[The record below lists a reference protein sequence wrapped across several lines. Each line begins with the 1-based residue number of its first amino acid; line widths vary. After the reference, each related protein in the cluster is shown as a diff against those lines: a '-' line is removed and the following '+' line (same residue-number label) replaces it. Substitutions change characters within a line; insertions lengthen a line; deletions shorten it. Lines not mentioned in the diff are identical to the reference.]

1 MFPGPRAFT
10 PRALTMATLP
20 LGITRILGPSQTADA
35 PRLDLAERA
44 LGGDEAAW
52 NALVAK
58 HNQRVV
64 IALLGRGLPLERA
77 KDIAQEAWLRLLEQQ
92 RAGKLRELK
101 LPQLAI
107 TQATFLSLDAAR
119 REGRTLALAE
129 GFDAADPSP
138 LSEQRLIGE
147 QELARAQRVLAKCSP
162 SARKVFALVY
172 GGGNLSHAD
181 VADEVGLSV
190 QRVRQIVCEVRKELR
205 RVFEEDGDE

>member
-1 MFPGPRAFT
+1 
-10 PRALTMATLP
+10 MATLP
-20 LGITRILGPSQTADA
+20 LGITLLGAPAADSAPKTAD
-35 PRLDLAERA
+35 LGERA
-44 LGGDEAAW
+44 LRGDEAAW

-64 IALLGRGLPLERA
+64 VALLGRGLGIERA

-92 RAGKLRELK
+92 RAGKLRELR

-107 TQATFLSLDAAR
+107 TQATFLALDDAR
-119 REGRTLALAE
+119 KNGRTLALAE

-138 LSEQRLIGE
+138 LPSQKLIGE
-147 QELARAQRVLAKCSP
+147 EQLARAQRVLPQCSP
-162 SARKVFALVY
+162 SARKVFSLVY

-181 VADEVGLSV
+181 VAERVGLSV

-205 RVFEEDGDE
+205 KEFEEDGDG

>member
-1 MFPGPRAFT
+1 MS
-10 PRALTMATLP
+10 TLP
-20 LGITRILGPSQTADA
+20 LGITRLLAPVREDDA
-35 PRLDLAERA
+35 PRVDLADRA
-44 LGGDEAAW
+44 LRGDEAAW

-64 IALLGRGLPLERA
+64 VALLGRGLSLERA
-77 KDIAQEAWLRLLEQQ
+77 KDIAQEAWLRLIEQQ

-119 REGRTLALAE
+119 RDGRTLPMTE
-129 GFDAADPSP
+129 SFDAADPRP
-138 LSEQRLIGE
+138 LSEQKLIGE
-147 QELARAQRVLAKCSP
+147 EELARAQRVLAKCSP

-181 VADEVGLSV
+181 VAEQVGISV

-205 RVFEEDGDE
+205 RAFEEETE

>member
-1 MFPGPRAFT
+1 
-10 PRALTMATLP
+10 MATLP
-20 LGITRILGPSQTADA
+20 LEIARLAPA
-35 PRLDLAERA
+35 PREENAALSPALDLSERA
-44 LGGDEAAW
+44 LRGDEAAW

-64 IALLGRGLPLERA
+64 VALLGRGLPIERA

-101 LPQLAI
+101 LPSLAI

-119 REGRTLALAE
+119 RDGKTLALAD
-129 GFDAADPSP
+129 GFDAADPKP

-147 QELARAQRVLAKCSP
+147 EELARAERVLAKCSP
-162 SARKVFALVY
+162 SARKVFSLVY
-172 GGGNLSHAD
+172 GGGNLSHAE
-181 VADEVGLSV
+181 VAEEVGLSV

-205 RVFEEDGDE
+205 RVFDEAES

>member
-1 MFPGPRAFT
+1 MS
-10 PRALTMATLP
+10 TLP
-20 LGITRILGPSQTADA
+20 LGITRLIAPIREDDA
-35 PRLDLAERA
+35 PKVDLADRA
-44 LGGDEAAW
+44 LRGDEAAW
-52 NALVAK
+52 NALVAR

-64 IALLGRGLPLERA
+64 VALLGRGLSLERA
-77 KDIAQEAWLRLLEQQ
+77 KDIAQEAWLRLIEQQ

-107 TQATFLSLDAAR
+107 TQATFLALDAAR
-119 REGRTLALAE
+119 REGRTLPMAE
-129 GFDAADPSP
+129 NFDAADPSP
-138 LSEQRLIGE
+138 LSEQKLIGE

-181 VADEVGLSV
+181 VAEQVGLSV

-205 RVFEEDGDE
+205 KAFEEGE

>member
-1 MFPGPRAFT
+1 
-10 PRALTMATLP
+10 MATLP
-20 LGITRILGPSQTADA
+20 LAIARLTAPAADSATRPAD
-35 PRLDLAERA
+35 LSERA
-44 LGGDEAAW
+44 LAGDEAAW

-64 IALLGRGLPLERA
+64 VALLGRGLPLERA

-101 LPQLAI
+101 LPSLAI

-119 REGRTLALAE
+119 RDGKTLAMAD
-129 GFDAADPSP
+129 GFDAADPQP

-147 QELARAQRVLAKCSP
+147 QELARAQRVLAGCSP
-162 SARKVFALVY
+162 SARKVFSLVY

-181 VADEVGLSV
+181 VAEEVGLSV

-205 RVFEEDGDE
+205 RAFEEDT

>member
-1 MFPGPRAFT
+1 
-10 PRALTMATLP
+10 MATLP
-20 LGITRILGPSQTADA
+20 LEIGRLAAARAENAVSPA
-35 PRLDLAERA
+35 LDLSERA
-44 LGGDEAAW
+44 LRGDEAAW

-64 IALLGRGLPLERA
+64 VALLGRGLPIERA

-101 LPQLAI
+101 LPSLAI

-119 REGRTLALAE
+119 RDAKTLALAE
-129 GFDAADPSP
+129 GFDAADPKP

-147 QELARAQRVLAKCSP
+147 EELARAERVLAKCSA

-172 GGGNLSHAD
+172 GGGNLSHAE
-181 VADEVGLSV
+181 VAEEVGLSV

-205 RVFEEDGDE
+205 RAFDEAES

>member
-1 MFPGPRAFT
+1 
-10 PRALTMATLP
+10 MATLP
-20 LGITRILGPSQTADA
+20 LGITRFVA
-35 PRLDLAERA
+35 PTPAEEAARADLAARA

-64 IALLGRGLPLERA
+64 VALLGRGLPLERA

-92 RAGKLRELK
+92 RAGKLRELR

-107 TQATFLSLDAAR
+107 TQATFLALDAAR
-119 REGRTLALAE
+119 RDGRTLALAE
-129 GFDAADPSP
+129 NFDAADPQP

-181 VADEVGLSV
+181 VADEVGISV

-205 RVFEEDGDE
+205 RVFEEDGDA

>member
-1 MFPGPRAFT
+1 
-10 PRALTMATLP
+10 MATLP
-20 LGITRILGPSQTADA
+20 LGITLLGAPAADSAPKTA
-35 PRLDLAERA
+35 DLAERA
-44 LGGDEAAW
+44 LRGDEAAW

-64 IALLGRGLPLERA
+64 VALLGRGLGIERA

-92 RAGKLRELK
+92 RAGKLRELR

-107 TQATFLSLDAAR
+107 TQATFLALDDAR
-119 REGRTLALAE
+119 KNGRTLALAE

-138 LSEQRLIGE
+138 LPSQKLIGE
-147 QELARAQRVLAKCSP
+147 EELARAQRVLAQCSP
-162 SARKVFALVY
+162 SARKVFSLVY

-181 VADEVGLSV
+181 VAERVGLSV

-205 RVFEEDGDE
+205 KEFEEDGDG